1 MNDIESDLKTEK
13 SKLNIRDI
21 LVKIL
26 RNSGVYL
33 ALLVLIIIS
42 GVLEPRSLEV
52 GHVLD
57 ILKNTSVLG
66 IVVIA
71 QTLLIIIRGID
82 LSVGAHL
89 ILITLIIDG
98 ISMGVPQRTA
108 LVIILSLVVG
118 ALIGLIN
125 GLLSVK
131 LKIEPLVSSLGVM
144 TLITG
149 ISFIYTKGF
158 AKGKAPPFVN
168 MLGGKELFGFLPVSV
183 IIWAILAVIVIFVLK
198 RTVFGRFV
206 YAIGANP
213 KAASIAGIKTDKVAI
228 LIYVI
233 SGLLVAIAGIVWAGY
248 IGVPSLTGGE
258 TYPLDSIAAVI
269 IGGTTFA
276 GGKGGIGGSI
286 VGAIIIVFLS
296 SFLNIVGLGHAWKI
310 IAQGLIIL
318 LLVFSYTGRKKLN

>member
-1 MNDIESDLKTEK
+1 MNDIENGLKTEK
-13 SKLNIRDI
+13 SKLNTKDV
-21 LVKIL
+21 LLKIL
-26 RNSGVYL
+26 RNGGVYL
-33 ALLVLIIIS
+33 ALLILIIIS
-42 GVLEPRSLEV
+42 SILEPRSLEL

-71 QTLLIIIRGID
+71 QTLLIITRGID

-98 ISMGVPQRTA
+98 ISMGVPGRTV

-118 ALIGLIN
+118 ALVGLIN
-125 GLLSVK
+125 GLLVVK

-168 MLGGKELFGFLPVSV
+168 ILGGSELFGFLPVSV
-183 IIWAILAVIVIFVLK
+183 IIWAVLAIISIFVLK
-198 RTVFGRFV
+198 RTVFGRFI

-213 KAASIAGIKTDKVAI
+213 KAASIAGIKVDKVAI

-233 SGLLVAIAGIVWAGY
+233 SGLLVAFAGIVWAGY
-248 IGVPSLTGGE
+248 IG
-258 TYPLDSIAAVI
+258 
-269 IGGTTFA
+269 
-276 GGKGGIGGSI
+276 
-286 VGAIIIVFLS
+286 
-296 SFLNIVGLGHAWKI
+296 
-310 IAQGLIIL
+310 
-318 LLVFSYTGRKKLN
+318 